1 MYSHGY
7 NWREEPEGTSISSV
21 LLLLIFVGAAAFLAS
36 MMYFQPWEDDASP
49 APLPEAQQPAA
60 PGAEVAAP
68 APEAAAPAPEA
79 APPAP

>member
-36 MMYFQPWEDDASP
+36 MVYFRPWEDDAPVPVEVQIPAGSP
-49 APLPEAQQPAA
+49 APDAAAVDAAVPPAD
-60 PGAEVAAP
+60 
-68 APEAAAPAPEA
+68 AAAPAQ
-79 APPAP
+79 

>member
-36 MMYFQPWEDDASP
+36 MMYFQPWEDNAP
-49 APLPEAQQPAA
+49 APLPEAQASPAA
-60 PGAEVAAP
+60 PAAEG
-68 APEAAAPAPEA
+68 EAAVQPAPEA